1 MGAISML
8 EDFAQAGVDG
18 IAHQTRNKT
27 RRTKILALGNFSLDF
42 SIRHLVEKR
51 GKDKGEGGKGESISS
66 SVKNFIAV
74 ATAVRTTPD
83 NCAILLM
90 SLPPCPQSPRS
101 SPRSQLSAFNRT
113 RYEASQIHRVRALT
127 SHPKAKRD
135 RPICSIT
142 SRN

>member
-1 MGAISML
+1 ML

-74 ATAVRTTPD
+74 ATAVRTTPE

-90 SLPPCPQSPRS
+90 SLPPAPDAP
-101 SPRSQLSAFNRT
+101 
-113 RYEASQIHRVRALT
+113 EAHLNPNCQHLT
-127 SHPKAKRD
+127 ELDIRLA
-135 RPICSIT
+135 
-142 SRN
+142 